1 MKAKNSPRKRRYR
14 IGPNWFIATVVVD
27 AQAGDVK
34 HPNSETQLLRLIDSA
49 AMTYHDAAAMK
60 GQMTALRCVQMT
72 PAVSLFSPCM

>member
-1 MKAKNSPRKRRYR
+1 M
-14 IGPNWFIATVVVD
+14 
-27 AQAGDVK
+27 K
-34 HPNSETQLLRLIDSA
+34 HPNSETQLLREMDSA